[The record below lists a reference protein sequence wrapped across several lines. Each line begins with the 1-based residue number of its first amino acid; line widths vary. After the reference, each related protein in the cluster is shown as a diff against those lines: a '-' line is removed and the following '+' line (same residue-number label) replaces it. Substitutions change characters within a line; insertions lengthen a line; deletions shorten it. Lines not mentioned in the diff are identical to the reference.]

1 MANIKREV
9 LRVEGMTCSSCEL
22 RIEKAI
28 NKLEGVKEIKAVY
41 SSSKVYVTF
50 DESVI
55 EIYEIIKEI
64 EKAGY
69 KPSLGIISLPV
80 IKEVNIMKSLKKM
93 INDFLKKLTDQ
104 NQEQFGNEKLDCCKL
119 DRPKQNNK

>member
-9 LRVEGMTCSSCEL
+9 LYVNGMTCTSCEL
-22 RIEKAI
+22 RIENAI
-28 NKLEGVKEIKAVY
+28 NKLEGIKEIKAVY

-55 EIYEIIKEI
+55 EICEIIKEI

-69 KPSLGIISLPV
+69 KSSLGIILPPV
-80 IKEVNIMKSLKKM
+80 IKEVNIMKSLKKV
-93 INDFLKKLTDQ
+93 ISNFLKKLADQ